1 MYGKNKRSIR
11 VGRPTQFV
19 PQSPMKAPP
28 SDVLPSYQANSG
40 LNLETVNVTQGKTGS
55 TFSYLVNIDNGEA
68 TAETFMFAFNGENGV
83 LGLLQGIVAPKA
95 GITITGNDGSNSYA
109 ILNQRA
115 AAGLLLESIH
125 MTALTSAGAASDV
138 FFNQGNLKTVVAID
152 PSSNATV
159 STIPLNRLVSGAD
172 QNTNIR
178 TYVFDK
184 DFVAGLLSGVQT
196 TIPAGQQVG
205 FTFNYRIVGQGYL
218 MGSPS

>member
-1 MYGKNKRSIR
+1 MM
-11 VGRPTQFV
+11 TQQV
-19 PQSPMKAPP
+19 QMKAQP
-28 SDVLPSYQANSG
+28 SDVVQSYQANAG
-40 LNLETVNVTQGKTGS
+40 TLLETVNVTQGKSGS

-68 TAETFMFAFNGENGV
+68 TAETFIFSFNGENGV

-95 GITITGNDGSNSYA
+95 GVTITGNDGANSYK
-109 ILNQRA
+109 IFHQRA
-115 AAGLLLESIH
+115 GAGLLLESIH

-138 FFNQGNLKTVVAID
+138 YFNQGNLKTVVAID

-159 STIPLNRLVSGAD
+159 SNVPLSRLVTGAD

-178 TYVFDK
+178 TYKFDK
-184 DFVAGLLSGVQT
+184 DFVAGILSGVQA